1 MLIAKFYVNWRLNS
15 QNKCSLVI
23 TKAKNSFQPMQCT
36 QCKVLAYFFDV
47 TGGDKAIKHTIKY
60 TKKCNRHR

>member
-1 MLIAKFYVNWRLNS
+1 
-15 QNKCSLVI
+15 
-23 TKAKNSFQPMQCT
+23 MQCT

-60 TKKCNRHR
+60 TKKCNRHRWYKLHGNQNAKIEVVSIVALRVVHWM